1 MVGSARE
8 RQNGSAVMQHGQ
20 DDGLSLFLVFG
31 VIVIGAIALFTRIRD
46 SRKRRDEGDGRS
58 TDERSGPD

>member
-1 MVGSARE
+1 
-8 RQNGSAVMQHGQ
+8 MQHGQ